1 MIQSIVTIF
10 PGFWRIIFRKVF
22 NNKYIFQIFIICSSL
37 FLENQAAKEI
47 IFAFAYTM
55 TIFVTLMLMV
65 GQVWLIIT
73 LDVCFKWTIL
83 ALNIFIPFLHP
94 YLSVAIFIASSC
106 LSFVCICF
114 KLRLKF
120 GQRNYQK
127 HQRESVRLDISSPI
141 QPVHQQTINDTI
153 PANENTNA
161 NNSNNIYHP
170 LLHLMPSS
178 QHHSL
183 QRLQPLLRP
192 ETEQFLEQNLEE
204 RTEF

>member
-1 MIQSIVTIF
+1 MIGKKLSF
-10 PGFWRIIFRKVF
+10 LF
-22 NNKYIFQIFIICSSL
+22 S

-65 GQVWLIIT
+65 GQMWLIIS
-73 LDVCFKWTIL
+73 LDVCFKWIL
-83 ALNIFIPFLHP
+83 LTLNIFIPFLQP
-94 YLSVAIFIASSC
+94 YLSVVILISSSC
-106 LSFVCICF
+106 ISFICICF

-141 QPVHQQTINDTI
+141 QPVHQQTINDTLPSI
-153 PANENTNA
+153 ENTNA
-161 NNSNNIYHP
+161 NSNNSNNIYHP
-170 LLHLMPSS
+170 LLHLRPPS
-178 QHHSL
+178 QHLSL
-183 QRLQPLLRP
+183 PRSQPPFQP
-192 ETEQFLEQNLEE
+192 ETERFLEQNLEE